1 MTHFTMSARD
11 SGKSP
16 GSTRQSR
23 HQFRMISRLLI
34 GPLWIKRIGVAGD
47 DLSRIFDRFE
57 RVETGSAGRIAGPVS
72 VFRAREIT
80 SQ

>member
-1 MTHFTMSARD
+1 
-11 SGKSP
+11 
-16 GSTRQSR
+16 
-23 HQFRMISRLLI
+23 MISRSLI

-57 RVETGSAGRIAGPVS
+57 RVEPGSAGRIAGPVS